1 MSSPS
6 DVTFVFGHTH
16 KPFQEDVN
24 FREYPGWVNVYNSG
38 GWVIDTVETQ
48 PLHGG
53 AVILL
58 DETLASLSLRMYNEG
73 ADPAKYSV
81 CVEEATHGGEDKDPF
96 YKRIG
101 QLLDPNA
108 DPWKSFSQIT
118 AREVRIRRQNL
129 RAKVNEKV

>member
-48 PLHGG
+48 PLHGW
-53 AVILL
+53 LYT
-58 DETLASLSLRMYNEG
+58 TLKTEGQGPSLML
-73 ADPAKYSV
+73 
-81 CVEEATHGGEDKDPF
+81 
-96 YKRIG
+96 
-101 QLLDPNA
+101 
-108 DPWKSFSQIT
+108 
-118 AREVRIRRQNL
+118 
-129 RAKVNEKV
+129 